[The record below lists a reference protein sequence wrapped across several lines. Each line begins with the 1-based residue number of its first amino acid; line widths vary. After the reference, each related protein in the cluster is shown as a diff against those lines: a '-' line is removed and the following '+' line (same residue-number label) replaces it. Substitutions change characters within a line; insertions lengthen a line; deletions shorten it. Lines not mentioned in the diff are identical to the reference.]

1 MADAAALHLVEK
13 EMLTKQ
19 IVLTVGYDI
28 SSLTDKNI
36 VYAGEITT
44 DRYGRQVPKHA
55 HGTVNLKEYTASST
69 QIVEAVA
76 RLYDKIVDRNLLV
89 RKIYITTSN
98 VVGENSKYANTP
110 TQTQLFA
117 DTDGGSDNM
126 ADSIK
131 RKRKE
136 RQIQKTQIAIKQR
149 FGKNAILKGLNFG
162 DGATAR
168 ERNMQIGG
176 HKA

>member
-1 MADAAALHLVEK
+1 MGGKV
-13 EMLTKQ
+13 
-19 IVLTVGYDI
+19 ITVNRKARHDYFVIETYETGI
-28 SSLTDKNI
+28 ELFGTEVKSLR
-36 VYAGEITT
+36 A
-44 DRYGRQVPKHA
+44 
-55 HGTVNLKEYTASST
+55 GTVNLKEDTASST

-89 RKIYITTSN
+89 RRIYITTSN

-117 DTDGGSDNM
+117 DTDGGSDNTV
-126 ADSIK
+126 DGIK